1 MNKIHIYI
9 FSISFSLFSAL
20 GFSQEEEKENPI
32 DTIIAYKDKYGIRAG
47 VDFVKLA
54 RSFVDDDYQGFEIM
68 GDYRIYK
75 TYYLAAEIGNE
86 NYTYTEPFIEANT
99 QGSYIKIGGN
109 YNFYDNW
116 LGMQN
121 ELYAGLRYGFANYN
135 HTLERYRVYTSDNY
149 FQDDVREVYR
159 DYDGL
164 TTSWAEFQLGMKVEV
179 LNNLFLSAHVQLK
192 VAIGD
197 TELDDFESLYIP
209 GFHRTYQDSNIG
221 VGWGYGLSYMIPITK
236 KDRKQEVAN

>member
-9 FSISFSLFSAL
+9 FSISFSLLSAL

-99 QGSYIKIGGN
+99 QGSYIKVGGN
-109 YNFYDNW
+109 YNFYDKSK
-116 LGMQN
+116 L
-121 ELYAGLRYGFANYN
+121 
-135 HTLERYRVYTSDNY
+135 
-149 FQDDVREVYR
+149 
-159 DYDGL
+159 
-164 TTSWAEFQLGMKVEV
+164 
-179 LNNLFLSAHVQLK
+179 
-192 VAIGD
+192 
-197 TELDDFESLYIP
+197 
-209 GFHRTYQDSNIG
+209 
-221 VGWGYGLSYMIPITK
+221 
-236 KDRKQEVAN
+236 